1 MLFTIE
7 AKILSDGQFFVPIK
21 KKWIE
26 QKGLSWDRL
35 NGLSFCKGIQH
46 LYKATNERKFR
57 PQKCLPLKHVMI
69 PIVKATREFDH
80 TKDITFIKCHEITY
94 TELLLCM
101 QSKFT
106 VKYYL
111 YLSRD

>member
-1 MLFTIE
+1 
-7 AKILSDGQFFVPIK
+7 
-21 KKWIE
+21 
-26 QKGLSWDRL
+26 
-35 NGLSFCKGIQH
+35 
-46 LYKATNERKFR
+46 
-57 PQKCLPLKHVMI
+57 MI

-111 YLSRD
+111 YLYKQRLENFVVLFENFKFPFPNVEYRNFFSLHFSFPEISFYFNVYVGGL